1 MSKEQTTAQEALRRQ
16 QGSRGRGLILI
27 VAALLLLSTLT
38 IGARA
43 WLRAPLETVSIT
55 VHATG
60 FAPSEMT
67 RAAGSFN
74 LAVAN
79 QSGAGELSL
88 RLTRDSG
95 ELVREFSVPQGAQQ
109 GSAELELS
117 AGGYTLTEA
126 NHPAWLF
133 HITAQ

>member
-1 MSKEQTTAQEALRRQ
+1 MINEQHQAQEALETPP
-16 QGSRGRGLILI
+16 GSINRK
-27 VAALLLLSTLT
+27 LLLIAAVLVLFSTLT
-38 IGARA
+38 IGAHA

-60 FAPSEMT
+60 FSPSEVT

-74 LAVAN
+74 LSVTN
-79 QSGAGELSL
+79 QSGAGELLL

-109 GSAELELS
+109 GNAELELS